1 MEKNVVIAVSGDRR
15 RMLLLPASSPLAVEP
30 DFPKIR
36 NLERWIRDHEF

>member
-15 RMLLLPASSPLAVEP
+15 RMLLLPASPLAVEP